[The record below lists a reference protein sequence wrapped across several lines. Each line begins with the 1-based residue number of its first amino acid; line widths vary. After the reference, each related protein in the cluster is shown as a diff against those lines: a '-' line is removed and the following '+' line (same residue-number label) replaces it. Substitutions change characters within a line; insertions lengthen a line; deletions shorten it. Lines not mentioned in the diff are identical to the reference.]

1 MDREF
6 DGGTAPTAPVGQGA
20 GELWI
25 EILAPVEAASAI
37 IAQAIQNMPIPLVGI
52 SIAESERG
60 TILLNQ
66 QAWTALHP
74 ILKAIEGL
82 QTQHSI
88 EPIGSRAIKFCVL
101 K

>member
-1 MDREF
+1 MDTEP
-6 DGGTAPTAPVGQGA
+6 DAVPPLPVGKGA

-25 EILAPVEAASAI
+25 EIIAPVEAASAI
-37 IAQAIQNMPIPLVGI
+37 IAQALQNSSTPLVGI

-66 QAWTALHP
+66 QAWTTLHP
-74 ILKAIEGL
+74 ILKAIDGL
-82 QTQHSI
+82 QTQHSF

>member
-1 MDREF
+1 VDREP
-6 DGGTAPTAPVGQGA
+6 DGGAARTPPVDPA
-20 GELWI
+20 AAELWI

-37 IAQAIQNMPIPLVGI
+37 IAQAVQNMPTPLMGI

-82 QTQHSI
+82 QTQHST
-88 EPIGSRAIKFCVL
+88 EPIGSRAIRFCVL
-101 K
+101 P